1 MIQLLCTF
9 VQDGQRR
16 QSIVTLRSTREL
28 LALREVCAELLG
40 VDPQGVISINFIG
53 ERYCC

>member
-16 QSIVTLRSTREL
+16 QSIVTLRITREL
-28 LALREVCAELLG
+28 LELREVCAELLD
-40 VDPQGVISINFIG
+40 VDPRDVISICYIG

>member
-9 VQDGQRR
+9 VLDGQRR

-40 VDPQGVISINFIG
+40 VDPQDVISINFIG

>member
-16 QSIVTLRSTREL
+16 QSIVTLRITREL
-28 LALREVCAELLG
+28 LALRDICAELLD
-40 VDPQGVISINFIG
+40 VEPQAVVSIVFIG

>member
-28 LALREVCAELLG
+28 LALRDICAELLD
-40 VDPQGVISINFIG
+40 VEPQAVVSIVFIG